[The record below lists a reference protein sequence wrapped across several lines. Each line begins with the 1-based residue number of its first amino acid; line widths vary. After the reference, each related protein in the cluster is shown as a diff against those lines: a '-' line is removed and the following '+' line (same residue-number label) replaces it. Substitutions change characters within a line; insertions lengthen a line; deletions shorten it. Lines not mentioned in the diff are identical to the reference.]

1 MTTASTK
8 AARTL
13 AKLGASKGGKASAAK
28 LTPAQRKKRAR
39 KAARARWKA
48 WNEFKAT
55 KVVAFVEYGARK
67 YVGSPDAAH

>member
-1 MTTASTK
+1 MTTAATK
-8 AARTL
+8 AARVL

-48 WNEFKAT
+48 WRDVKA
-55 KVVAFVEYGARK
+55 
-67 YVGSPDAAH
+67 SAASSRLSSA